1 VLTELT
7 VQQRDNLAMIG
18 TLMRGITH
26 NINTPLS
33 AIIGRSEMAQ
43 MRIQKLRD
51 KCREQIPVT
60 DEFEKIARD
69 LTLIIENTER
79 VSDILKNVTQKSI
92 NEQLDEIRPINLCLL
107 LKDEMSFL
115 EADMTFKHK
124 IEKLCYLDETV
135 PTIHGVYSHFSH
147 SFMHLLDNSIR
158 AMERVEQKKLTITG
172 RYDGPCIVIEFR
184 DNGCGI
190 DESTRA
196 ALVHCLNN
204 RAAQSIKNNG
214 GMSHIK
220 KLLEPYRPVFEI
232 TSIPGD
238 TNITIRFPA

>member
-43 MRIQKLRD
+43 MRIQKLKD
-51 KCREQIPVT
+51 KCREQVTVT
-60 DEFEKIARD
+60 DDFEKIARD

-92 NEQLDEIRPINLCLL
+92 NEQLDEIRAINLCLL
-107 LKDEMSFL
+107 LKEEMSFL

-124 IEKLCYLDETV
+124 IEKVCNLDETI
-135 PTIHGVYSHFSH
+135 PYIHGVYSHFSH

-158 AMERVEQKKLTITG
+158 AMEGVAQKKLAING
-172 RYDGPCIVIEFR
+172 RYDGHCIIIEFR

-190 DESTRA
+190 DESTRS
-196 ALVHCLNN
+196 ALVNCLNN
-204 RAAQSIKNNG
+204 RAAQGIKNSG
-214 GMSHIK
+214 GMSQIK
-220 KLLEPYRPVFEI
+220 KLLEPYRPVFAI

-238 TNITIRFPA
+238 TNITISFPA

>member
-1 VLTELT
+1 MLPELT
-7 VQQRDNLAMIG
+7 VQQRENLAMIG

-43 MRIQKLRD
+43 IRIQKLKD
-51 KCREQIPVT
+51 KCREQIPGN

-92 NEQLDEIRPINLCLL
+92 NEQLDKIQPINLCLL
-107 LKDEMSFL
+107 LKEEMSFL
-115 EADMTFKHK
+115 EADMTFKHN
-124 IEKLCYLDETV
+124 IEKVCYFDETI
-135 PTIHGVYSHFSH
+135 PYIHGVYSHFSR

-158 AMERVEQKKLTITG
+158 AMESAEQKKITITG
-172 RYDGPCIVIEFR
+172 RYDGTCIEIALH

-190 DESTRA
+190 DEATRA
-196 ALVHCLNN
+196 TLVNYLNN
-204 RAAQSIKNNG
+204 RPAQNIKETG
-214 GMSHIK
+214 GMAQIRK
-220 KLLEPYRPVFEI
+220 YLEPYRPAFKI

-238 TNITIRFPA
+238 TTVTICFPT